1 MTENQVQ
8 EFILA
13 EVRHILGDDHVAPG
27 TKLLERFDELDLSD
41 FVMGLEDEFST
52 TFGEEFYN
60 KETCPCATPREFKDY
75 VMENAD
81 V

>member
-41 FVMGLEDEFST
+41 FVMGHNSSVVVD
-52 TFGEEFYN
+52 GE
-60 KETCPCATPREFKDY
+60 TIR
-75 VMENAD
+75 
-81 V
+81 